1 MEIQFQKSVFPC
13 LKTVC
18 RQYLSQEQTQEVRIP
33 DGMPDIGT
41 VLAAWGQVVIR
52 GKEWH
57 ASNASVTGGVMVWV
71 LYLPEDGS
79 EVQQLETWLPFQQ
92 IWDFPETPREG
103 NLQVIPML
111 RSVDARTLSARK
123 MMVRTSVGMLGHATV
138 PDELELY
145 TPEQLPE
152 DIQILQKTYPLRLQV
167 ESGEKAFHLEE
178 SLSVPAANVPIERIL
193 RYWLHPSIS
202 ETKVVADKLVL
213 RGIAG
218 LSALYRGTDGQLH
231 TWEFDLPFSQY
242 TQLDRDYAPEAQ
254 ADVYFVVTSLELE
267 PGEGNSLNLKAGLSG
282 QYTLFDTAV
291 VEIPQDAYS
300 LTQKVT
306 PLSDKIDIPAIL
318 DSRGDTV
325 TAQQNMQAD
334 MIRIVDVAF
343 YPENPSV
350 QHQEDLAQAVLAGTF
365 HVLGYSP
372 DGELQTA
379 TARWENILS
388 IGADENVVLEMTV
401 LPVGRA
407 TGNPGAGDVSLT
419 AQMQVQ
425 INSVFAQMMEYL
437 TGLET
442 GEIIDPDPNRPSLV
456 LRRAGKDSLWEI
468 AKAAGSTVA
477 DIQKANNLQT
487 EPEQNKLLLIP
498 IR

>member
-1 MEIQFQKSVFPC
+1 M
-13 LKTVC
+13 
-18 RQYLSQEQTQEVRIP
+18 
-33 DGMPDIGT
+33 
-41 VLAAWGQVVIR
+41 
-52 GKEWH
+52 
-57 ASNASVTGGVMVWV
+57 
-71 LYLPEDGS
+71 
-79 EVQQLETWLPFQQ
+79 
-92 IWDFPETPREG
+92 
-103 NLQVIPML
+103 
-111 RSVDARTLSARK
+111 
-123 MMVRTSVGMLGHATV
+123 
-138 PDELELY
+138 
-145 TPEQLPE
+145 
-152 DIQILQKTYPLRLQV
+152 
-167 ESGEKAFHLEE
+167 
-178 SLSVPAANVPIERIL
+178 
-193 RYWLHPSIS
+193 
-202 ETKVVADKLVL
+202 
-213 RGIAG
+213 
-218 LSALYRGTDGQLH
+218 
-231 TWEFDLPFSQY
+231 
-242 TQLDRDYAPEAQ
+242 
-254 ADVYFVVTSLELE
+254 
-267 PGEGNSLNLKAGLSG
+267 
-282 QYTLFDTAV
+282 
-291 VEIPQDAYS
+291 
-300 LTQKVT
+300 
-306 PLSDKIDIPAIL
+306 
-318 DSRGDTV
+318 
-325 TAQQNMQAD
+325 
-334 MIRIVDVAF
+334 
-343 YPENPSV
+343 
-350 QHQEDLAQAVLAGTF
+350 AQAVLAGTF